1 MSLDP
6 KKEDNEVLSL
16 LRQLTV
22 DVGEIKGRQSEFE
35 SRLKA
40 VEKPAGPAI
49 AGGHRAVGG
58 RTDYEDGGRGAEGN
72 ANGGARP
79 KQNKSGRFN
88 ARSPPTVDEI
98 GEDDET
104 EFAEY
109 ASVKDLVKKVKLPPK
124 LLLGDTSFYVVPDSK
139 KTLNLVRRAGGFVQ
153 TSLRVLRDID
163 DRGAAHCDDIENLFV
178 CLESVMKL
186 LQNEA
191 GQLMFEGAGMH
202 RDHVKLV
209 RSLAKSDFFTDQD
222 IRAVEFATVIKRA
235 ALVSNE
241 IKAAEDAK
249 NRRARS
255 SNSNYRG
262 NNNNFSYTN
271 KGFGPSNYR
280 ERDQRSGGYNN
291 QQRQP
296 KDNFDSVVTQSTKL

>member
-1 MSLDP
+1 MSHEP
-6 KKEDNEVLSL
+6 KEESNEVLSL

-22 DVGEIKGRQSEFE
+22 DVGEIKGRQKEFE

-40 VEKPAGPAI
+40 VEGPEV
-49 AGGHRAVGG
+49 AVGRAG
-58 RTDYEDGGRGAEGN
+58 
-72 ANGGARP
+72 GGARGGGRSESESRSEG
-79 KQNKSGRFN
+79 NGGGARTKSGRFN
-88 ARSPPTVDEI
+88 SRSLPPIDEV
-98 GEDDET
+98 GEDDEN

-139 KTLNLVRRAGGFVQ
+139 KTLNLVRRAGGFIQ

-163 DRGAAHCDDIENLFV
+163 DRGAAHCDDVENLFV

-202 RDHVKLV
+202 KDHVKLIK
-209 RSLAKSDFFTDQD
+209 SLAKNDFFTDQD
-222 IRAVEFATVIKRA
+222 IRAVEFATVIKKA
-235 ALVSNE
+235 ALVSGE

-249 NRRARS
+249 NRRAKS
-255 SNSNYRG
+255 SGYRG
-262 NNNNFSYTN
+262 NNNNSNFTYTN

-280 ERDQRSGGYNN
+280 DRDQRGGYNN
-291 QQRQP
+291 NQRQSR
-296 KDNFDSVVTQSTKL
+296 DNFENVVSQTTKM